1 MRGLASKSTT
11 TWFLA
16 GRDGA
21 TEFIRFHFE
30 IVNTIQLTFSSVDQ
44 YNHAFTWYINTAY
57 IMAAPSGGS
66 VCRTF
71 LDTSATTIE
80 SQTTAASTVYI
91 QQVSTLPVVAIAGV

>member
-30 IVNTIQLTFSSVDQ
+30 AANTVQLTFSSVD
-44 YNHAFTWYINTAY
+44 
-57 IMAAPSGGS
+57 
-66 VCRTF
+66 
-71 LDTSATTIE
+71 
-80 SQTTAASTVYI
+80 
-91 QQVSTLPVVAIAGV
+91 

>member
-1 MRGLASKSTT
+1 
-11 TWFLA
+11 
-16 GRDGA
+16 
-21 TEFIRFHFE
+21 
-30 IVNTIQLTFSSVDQ
+30 
-44 YNHAFTWYINTAY
+44 
-57 IMAAPSGGS
+57 MAAPSGGS